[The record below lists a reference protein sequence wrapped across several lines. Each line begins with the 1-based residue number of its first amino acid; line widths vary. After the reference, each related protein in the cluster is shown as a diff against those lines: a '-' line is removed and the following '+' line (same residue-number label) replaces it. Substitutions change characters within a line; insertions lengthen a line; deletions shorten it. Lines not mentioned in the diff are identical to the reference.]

1 MRELHT
7 NTLRNLRVLDIWNT
21 KVQSLAVEN
30 LICLEELY
38 IRDTLIGVINLADLP
53 LLREVY
59 CGRDQQVFV
68 REDVFKIMN

>member
-1 MRELHT
+1 M
-7 NTLRNLRVLDIWNT
+7 
-21 KVQSLAVEN
+21 QSLAVEN

-38 IRDTLIGVINLADLP
+38 IRNTLIGVINLVDLP

-59 CGRDQQVFV
+59 CGSDQQVFV